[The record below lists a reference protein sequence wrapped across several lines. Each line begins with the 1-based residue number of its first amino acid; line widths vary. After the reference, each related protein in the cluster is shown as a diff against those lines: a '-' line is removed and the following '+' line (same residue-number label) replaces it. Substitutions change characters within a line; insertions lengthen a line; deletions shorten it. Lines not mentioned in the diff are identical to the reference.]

1 MDFSSLVI
9 MEKDKENGVIKG
21 ELGSYSVLEG
31 TNFIKKLYCVDGDVS
46 LFLIQ
51 TRMF

>member
-31 TNFIKKLYCVDGDVS
+31 TNLLKNYIA
-46 LFLIQ
+46 
-51 TRMF
+51 